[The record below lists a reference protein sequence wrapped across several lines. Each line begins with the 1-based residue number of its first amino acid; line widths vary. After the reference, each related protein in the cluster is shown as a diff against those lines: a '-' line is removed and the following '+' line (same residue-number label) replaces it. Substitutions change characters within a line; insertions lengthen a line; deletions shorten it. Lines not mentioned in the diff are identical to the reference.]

1 MSAAVD
7 ILLPVLGASTPSKA
21 PFYIAGSVLAAW
33 AVVVALLGITR
44 AGFPGSTGGARMVMG
59 LSALLVAVTVATAIL
74 TASKHHGDAHAA
86 SEPGA
91 AQGHPPNEQPP
102 PAGEGTTT
110 PGKSPRPAGS
120 GSLKVQIAADP
131 SGQLKFQQSSVTAKP
146 GQVTIEF
153 DNPSPVPH
161 DVTVAR
167 GSTKLGATKV
177 VTAGKATTKIAL
189 QPGSYTFYCSVDG
202 HRAAGMQGTLAVQP

>member
-21 PFYIAGSVLAAW
+21 PFYVAGSVLAAW
-33 AVVVALLGITR
+33 AVVVALLGMTR
-44 AGFPGSTGGARMVMG
+44 PGFPGSAAGQRAVMA
-59 LSALLVAVTVATAIL
+59 LSAVLVLGTMSAAVL
-74 TASKHHGDAHAA
+74 TASKHHGEAHAQG
-86 SEPGA
+86 GA
-91 AQGHPPNEQPP
+91 PQGHPSQQPAP
-102 PAGEGTTT
+102 QASQTTT
-110 PGKSPRPAGS
+110 PGKSPPPAGA
-120 GSLKVQIAADP
+120 GSLKVQIASDP

-146 GQVTIEF
+146 GLVTIEF

-167 GSTKLGATKV
+167 GATKLGGTKV
-177 VTAGKATTKIAL
+177 VTAGKATAKIAL

>member
-33 AVVVALLGITR
+33 AVVVSLLGISR
-44 AGFPGSTGGARMVMG
+44 PGFPGGAAGQRAVMG
-59 LSALLVAVTVATAIL
+59 LSAVLVAATVGTAIL
-74 TASKHHGDAHAA
+74 TASKHHGEAHAA

-91 AQGHPPNEQPP
+91 AHGQPANEQPP
-102 PAGEGTTT
+102 PQGAGTTT
-110 PGKSPRPAGS
+110 PGKSPRPAGA
-120 GSLKVQIAADP
+120 GGLKVQIAADP
-131 SGQLKFQQSSVTAKP
+131 SGQLKFQQASVTARP
-146 GQVTIEF
+146 GLVTIEF

-167 GSTKLGATKV
+167 GSTKLGGTKV
-177 VTAGKATTKIAL
+177 VTSGQATTKLAL